1 MDVGDKR
8 IGVAISDAMGWT
20 AQGLQT
26 LERCGNDKLFSRLSS
41 ILNQYNP
48 EKIVIGLPVNM
59 NGTLGPQAE
68 KVKRFAKKLKGI
80 YSGEIVYWDERL
92 TTLSAHRLMIDAGVR
107 RNGRKLKA
115 DKIAAVLILQS
126 YLDYLNN
133 KRKEG

>member
-8 IGVAISDAMGWT
+8 VGVAVSDAMGWT

-26 LERCGNDKLFSRLSS
+26 LEKSSKEKLFLNLSS
-41 ILNQYNP
+41 ILKQYNP

-59 NGTLGPQAE
+59 NGTLGPQAD
-68 KVKRFAKKLKGI
+68 KVRQFAKELKSI

-92 TTLSAHRLMIDAGVR
+92 TTLSAHRLMIEAGVR
-107 RNGRKLKA
+107 RDRRKLKA

-133 KRKEG
+133 KKKEG